1 MRRELKKPI
10 VPTATVDL
18 NPKVPPP
25 KCASPRVN
33 PKKPIVYTAR
43 KGSYIFTSLITPVR
57 SASNSSARNRVKP
70 TELISTEPTVDFD
83 HQRNIIVCH

>member
-1 MRRELKKPI
+1 MRRELKKPT

-18 NPKVPPP
+18 NPKVPPL
-25 KCASPRVN
+25 KNCASPRVN

-57 SASNSSARNRVKP
+57 SASNSSARSRVKP
-70 TELISTEPTVDFD
+70 TELVSTEPTVDFD
-83 HQRNIIVCH
+83 HQRNIIV